1 MMSVTDP
8 ALCRRV
14 AVRHSLGLVAVC
26 TAAPLLGVTDWTFAL
41 DSLPLNLYMVLLSWR
56 FHQQPDSTT
65 SRKLFRYTL
74 VPSLLHSDCIV
85 VSFLD
90 PPSVTDDTDG
100 AGEGLRR
107 EGAADITL

>member
-14 AVRHSLGLVAVC
+14 AVRLSLGLVAVC

-56 FHQQPDSTT
+56 FHQQPDSAT

-74 VPSLLHSDCIV
+74 VPSLLYPTIA
-85 VSFLD
+85 L
-90 PPSVTDDTDG
+90 
-100 AGEGLRR
+100 
-107 EGAADITL
+107 